1 MSQKYAIEQIKKALS
16 GSDDNASQAR
26 QAIIAQAMEDSKLLQ
41 ELVKPHMLG
50 IVAHAIGRVQR
61 GASEP
66 EAVRAPTSAPT
77 SVSAKPAPKDT
88 APKDKNDKDSFGLDI
103 LKSIAGGD
111 STMFGQEAYGRPM
124 GKKGVSQKHI
134 DAIQA
139 MVKKTQGED

>member
-16 GSDDNASQAR
+16 GTDDNASQAR
-26 QAIIAQAMEDSKLLQ
+26 QMIIAQAMEDPKLLQ
-41 ELVKPHMLG
+41 ELVKPHMVG

-61 GASEP
+61 GTSEP
-66 EAVRAPTSAPT
+66 EAVRAPTP
-77 SVSAKPAPKDT
+77 VSAKPAPKDT

>member
-16 GSDDNASQAR
+16 GTDDNASQAR
-26 QAIIAQAMEDSKLLQ
+26 QVIIAQAMEHSKLLQ
-41 ELVKPHMLG
+41 ELVKPHMVG

-66 EAVRAPTSAPT
+66 EAVRASTP
-77 SVSAKPAPKDT
+77 AKPAPKDT

>member
-16 GSDDNASQAR
+16 GTDDNASQAR
-26 QAIIAQAMEDSKLLQ
+26 QMIIAQAMEDPKLLQ
-41 ELVKPHMLG
+41 ELVKPHMVG

-66 EAVRAPTSAPT
+66 EAVRASTPTSAP
-77 SVSAKPAPKDT
+77 AKPAPKDT